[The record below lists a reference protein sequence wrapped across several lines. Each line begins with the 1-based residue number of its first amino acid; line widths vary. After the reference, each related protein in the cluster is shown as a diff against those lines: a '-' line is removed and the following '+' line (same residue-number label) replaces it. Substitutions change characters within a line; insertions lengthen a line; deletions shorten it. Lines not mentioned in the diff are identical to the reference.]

1 LFDEDNYMT
10 VTEASKAIGK
20 TKQETLELIEKY
32 QIRKFKAFPNDTR
45 FLVSMKD
52 VNLILMRKSR

>member
-1 LFDEDNYMT
+1 MT